1 MDSIK
6 FCLKCNLSVYSSLI
20 IKFYWTLHLFLC
32 LEDLFPPV
40 ISVNTGLEVKEKN
53 TACIN
58 SQMLAAIDEH
68 QKDKDLL
75 FSLTSLPTYGYLEKK
90 TDIGKPITSFFM
102 SDLNAGQ
109 VCYVHKSERHNFKD
123 NFIFTVSDG
132 KNYVSFF
139 ILYLFIR

>member
-1 MDSIK
+1 M
-6 FCLKCNLSVYSSLI
+6 
-20 IKFYWTLHLFLC
+20 
-32 LEDLFPPV
+32 
-40 ISVNTGLEVKEKN
+40 KEKS

-68 QKDKDLL
+68 QKDKNLI
-75 FSLTSLPTYGYLEKK
+75 FSLTSLPTYGYLAMKA
-90 TDIGKPITSFFM
+90 DIGKPITSFFM

-123 NFIFTVSDG
+123 SFIFTVSDG

-139 ILYLFIR
+139 YFYTRFIF

>member
-1 MDSIK
+1 M
-6 FCLKCNLSVYSSLI
+6 
-20 IKFYWTLHLFLC
+20 
-32 LEDLFPPV
+32 
-40 ISVNTGLEVKEKN
+40 KEKS

-75 FSLTSLPTYGYLEKK
+75 FSLTSLPTYGYLAKK

-102 SDLNAGQ
+102 SDMNAGQ